1 MNQADLIDTSLQR
14 SRHICAFFHSKED
27 EYRVLMPFITD
38 GFRRGERAFHIVNP
52 GLKRD
57 HVERLKNAGVE
68 VTTVEASGQL
78 EIRPW
83 HEAYLRDGHFDQ
95 DRMLALIEEVL
106 KDGAAKGYPLTRLV
120 ADMEWAREDRP
131 GCEDIVAYETRLNHV
146 LPNYRDP
153 VCCTYDL
160 SKFGAD
166 VVMDILRTHPFVILG
181 GALQENPFYVEPD
194 QMLAE
199 LRSRRVH

>member
-1 MNQADLIDTSLQR
+1 
-14 SRHICAFFHSKED
+14 
-27 EYRVLMPFITD
+27 MPFITD